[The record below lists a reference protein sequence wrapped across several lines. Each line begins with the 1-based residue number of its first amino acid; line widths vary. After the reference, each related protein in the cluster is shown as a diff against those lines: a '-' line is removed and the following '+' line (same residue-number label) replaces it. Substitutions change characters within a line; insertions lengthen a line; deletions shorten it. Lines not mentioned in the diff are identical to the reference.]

1 MKKNSI
7 FILSAIVGFAVIF
20 ATTAIYA
27 GTEVL
32 DEIKM
37 ENPAY
42 KEHKKS
48 ITMFTHK
55 KHAEVYAKDYPEFYK
70 KKCGE
75 CHHDEDN
82 KPLENLKAGD
92 DVKNCIECHS
102 KPGEVDKKTKAKWKK
117 EKVKKAEKDKLSR
130 QWHAEAIHDNCRGCH
145 KSYNKKNK
153 TKAAP
158 TTCAKCHPKKT
169 K

>member
-1 MKKNSI
+1 MKIKS
-7 FILSAIVGFAVIF
+7 FLVAGAIVGFAIIF
-20 ATTAIYA
+20 ATTGIYA
-27 GTEVL
+27 GMEVP

-42 KEHKKS
+42 EKHKKS
-48 ITMFTHK
+48 IMMFSHK
-55 KHAEVYAKDYPEFYK
+55 KHAEEYAKDNPDFYK

-102 KPGEVDKKTKAKWKK
+102 KPGEVDKKTKADWKK
-117 EKVKKAEKDKLSR
+117 KKIKKKEKDKLAR
-130 QWHAEAIHDNCRGCH
+130 QWHAEALHDNCRGCH
-145 KSYNKKNK
+145 KTFNKKNK

-158 TTCAKCHPKKT
+158 TTCLKCHPKKT